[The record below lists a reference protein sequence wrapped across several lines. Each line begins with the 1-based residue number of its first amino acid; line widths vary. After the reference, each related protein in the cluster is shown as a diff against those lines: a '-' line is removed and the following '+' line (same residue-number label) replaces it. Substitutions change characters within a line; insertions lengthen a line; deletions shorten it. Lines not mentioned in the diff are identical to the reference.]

1 MKHNQVR
8 QVVFPILAA
17 LIWGTAFVAQDMCA
31 DVIDTFSFNAVRSYI
46 AVVVLLVIIFISGK
60 LNKDKPQL
68 SEAEKKRGRR
78 DLIVGGVCCGTA
90 LGIAANLQ
98 QAGMAETSAGKA
110 GFITALYIVLVPV
123 LGLFLHKK
131 APATV
136 WVGVV
141 LAVAGLYFLCVN
153 EALTLS
159 RSDLLVM
166 LCAFVFAG
174 HILLVDHFTR
184 TVDGV
189 ALSALQFV
197 VAAVLSG
204 LGAALW
210 EAPTWEGIRQCVWPI
225 LYVGIISSGVGYT
238 LQILAQKD
246 ANPTVVSLLLSLES
260 VFSVLAGAVILHD
273 RLSGRELLGCGLM
286 FLAVVLTQLPQRAPK
301 VAQRP

>member
-1 MKHNQVR
+1 MNPKIR
-8 QVVFPILAA
+8 QNLFPVLAA
-17 LIWGTAFVAQDMCA
+17 HIRGTAFGAQSVSSDYSPPFTFNLLRSLVA
-31 DVIDTFSFNAVRSYI
+31 
-46 AVVVLLVIIFISGK
+46 AVVLGGGLGVYRRLLKAKRPQAV
-60 LNKDKPQL
+60 KPL
-68 SEAEKKRGRR
+68 AHSRR
-78 DLIVGGVCCGTA
+78 DLLLGGLCCGTA

-110 GFITALYIVLVPV
+110 GFITALYLVLVPV
-123 LGLFLHKK
+123 LGLVLHKK
-131 APATV
+131 VPATV

-197 VAAVLSG
+197 VAAALSG

-210 EAPTWEGIRQCVWPI
+210 EAATWEGIRQCVWPI
-225 LYVGIISSGVGYT
+225 LYVGIFSSGVGYT

-301 VAQRP
+301 VAQRQ

>member
-1 MKHNQVR
+1 MNPKIR
-8 QVVFPILAA
+8 QNLFPVLAA
-17 LIWGTAFVAQDMCA
+17 FIWGTAFVAQSVSSDY
-31 DVIDTFSFNAVRSYI
+31 IPPFTFNLLRSLVAAAVLGGGL
-46 AVVVLLVIIFISGK
+46 AVYRRLLQAKRPQAV
-60 LNKDKPQL
+60 KPL
-68 SEAEKKRGRR
+68 AHSRR
-78 DLIVGGVCCGTA
+78 DLLLGGLCCGTA

-197 VAAVLSG
+197 VAAALSG

-210 EAPTWEGIRQCVWPI
+210 EAPAWEGIRQCVWPI
-225 LYVGIISSGVGYT
+225 LYVGIFSSGVGYT

>member
-1 MKHNQVR
+1 MNPKIR
-8 QVVFPILAA
+8 QNLFPVLAA
-17 LIWGTAFVAQDMCA
+17 FIWGTAFVAQSVSSDY
-31 DVIDTFSFNAVRSYI
+31 IPPFTFNLLRSLVAAAVLGGGLAVYRRLLKAKRPQAVKPLARS
-46 AVVVLLVIIFISGK
+46 S
-60 LNKDKPQL
+60 
-68 SEAEKKRGRR
+68 R
-78 DLIVGGVCCGTA
+78 DLLLGGLCCGTA

-225 LYVGIISSGVGYT
+225 LYVGIFSSGVGYT

>member
-1 MKHNQVR
+1 MNPKIR
-8 QVVFPILAA
+8 QNLFPVLAA
-17 LIWGTAFVAQDMCA
+17 FIWGTAFVAQSVSSDY
-31 DVIDTFSFNAVRSYI
+31 IPPFTFNLLRSLVA
-46 AVVVLLVIIFISGK
+46 AVVLGGGLAVYRRFLKAKRPQAV
-60 LNKDKPQL
+60 KPL
-68 SEAEKKRGRR
+68 ARSRR
-78 DLIVGGVCCGTA
+78 DLLLGGLCCGTA

-189 ALSALQFV
+189 ALS
-197 VAAVLSG
+197 G

-225 LYVGIISSGVGYT
+225 LYVGVFSSGVGYT